1 MANQELV
8 YEITKQPNL
17 QPAQQ
22 AIYARVGDGG
32 LKIVTVQL
40 KSNNYPYDLTGKNI
54 TFEGVKP
61 DGTRI
66 IDTSGGIVL
75 DPQGGVFRYAFPAQT
90 FTARGQFRQA
100 FFKVM
105 LDDKVDTTIDV
116 VVNVSPNLVEFGIN
130 SESYLSE
137 YEQLISELKNKQK
150 TFLTDLGQQAD
161 LSKAQLQNISDRLDN
176 IKVQLATSDVVSKT
190 EFNTKLNNAIF
201 IKEG

>member
-8 YEITKQPNL
+8 YEITKQQNL

-32 LKIVTVQL
+32 LKVVTVQL
-40 KSNNYPYDLTGKNI
+40 KSNNYPYDLTGKNV

-66 IDTSGGIVL
+66 IDTSGGVVL
-75 DPQGGVFRYAFPAQT
+75 DPQGGIFRYAFPAQT
-90 FTARGQFRQA
+90 FTARGQFQQA

-105 LDDKVDTTIDV
+105 LGDKVDTTIDV
-116 VVNVSPNLVEFGIN
+116 EVNVSPNLVEFGIN

-137 YEQLISELKNKQK
+137 YEQLISELKDKQK
-150 TFLTDLGQQAD
+150 AFLAD
-161 LSKAQLQNISDRLDN
+161 LSEQNDLSKTQQQNISDRLDN
-176 IKVQLATSDVVSKT
+176 IKTQLESIDIVSKI
-190 EFNTKLNNAIF
+190 EFNAKLHNAIF
-201 IKEG
+201 IKED

>member
-8 YEITKQPNL
+8 YEITKQQNL

-40 KSNNYPYDLTGKNI
+40 KSNNYPYDLTGKNVS
-54 TFEGVKP
+54 FEGVKP

-66 IDTSGGIVL
+66 IDNSGGIVL
-75 DPQGGVFRYAFPAQT
+75 DPQGGIFRYAFPAQT
-90 FTARGQFRQA
+90 FTARGQFQQA

-105 LDDKVDTTIDV
+105 LGDNVDTTIDV
-116 VVNVSPNLVEFGIN
+116 EVNVSPNLVEFGIN

-137 YEQLISELKNKQK
+137 YEQLISELKDKQQ
-150 TFLTDLGQQAD
+150 TFLTDLGEQSD

-176 IKVQLATSDVVSKT
+176 IKIQLASSDIVSKT
-190 EFNTKLNNAIF
+190 EFNAKLNNAIF

>member
-8 YEITKQPNL
+8 YEITKQQNL

-40 KSNNYPYDLTGKNI
+40 KSNNYPYDLTGKNVA
-54 TFEGVKP
+54 FEGVKP

-75 DPQGGVFRYAFPAQT
+75 DPQGGIFRYAFPAQT
-90 FTARGQFRQA
+90 FTARGKFRQA

-105 LDDKVDTTIDV
+105 LGDKVDTTIDV
-116 VVNVSPNLVEFGIN
+116 MVNVSPNLVEFGIN

-137 YEQLISELKNKQK
+137 YEQLISELKDKQQ

-176 IKVQLATSDVVSKT
+176 IKTQLATSDVVSKI
-190 EFNTKLNNAIF
+190 EFNAKLNNAIF

>member
-8 YEITKQPNL
+8 YEITKQQNL

-40 KSNNYPYDLTGKNI
+40 KSNNYPYDLTGKNVA
-54 TFEGVKP
+54 FEGVKP

-75 DPQGGVFRYAFPAQT
+75 DPQGGIFRYAFPAQT

-105 LDDKVDTTIDV
+105 LGDNVDTTIDV
-116 VVNVSPNLVEFGIN
+116 VINVSPNLVEFGIN

-137 YEQLISELKNKQK
+137 YEQLISDLKTKQQ

-176 IKVQLATSDVVSKT
+176 IKTQLETSDVVSKI
-190 EFNTKLNNAIF
+190 EFNAKLNNAVF

>member
-8 YEITKQPNL
+8 YEITKQQNL

-40 KSNNYPYDLTGKNI
+40 KSNNYPYDLTGKNVA
-54 TFEGVKP
+54 FEGVKP

-75 DPQGGVFRYAFPAQT
+75 DPQGGIFRYAFPAQT
-90 FTARGQFRQA
+90 FTARGQFQQA

-105 LDDKVDTTIDV
+105 LGDKVDTTIDV
-116 VVNVSPNLVEFGIN
+116 MVNVSPNLVEFGIN

-137 YEQLISELKNKQK
+137 YEQLISELKDKQQ

-176 IKVQLATSDVVSKT
+176 IKIQLATSDVVSKI